1 MNNRAY
7 FYANGKRKT
16 AIATV
21 RLYPQ
26 GEGKITVNG
35 QTLRE
40 WADTDDIFNAA
51 QAPLVELGI
60 KNEYDIDIITRGGG
74 KSAQGDAIKLG
85 IARALVKKDA
95 AFREKL
101 KKGSYLTRDSRVKE
115 RKKPGLHGARR
126 TPQFSKR

>member
-21 RLYPQ
+21 RLYPD
-26 GEGKITVNG
+26 GKGDITVNG
-35 QTLRE
+35 MTLRE
-40 WADTDDIFNAA
+40 WADTDAIFHGA
-51 QAPLVELGI
+51 QSPLQELGV
-60 KNEYDIDIITRGGG
+60 KGDFDVVIITKGGG

-85 IARALVKKDA
+85 IARALVKKEA
-95 AFREKL
+95 TYREQL
-101 KKGSYLTRDSRVKE
+101 KKGGMLTRDSRIKE

-126 TPQFSKR
+126 APQFSKR